1 MSSSGPWLSF
11 HVLLIGL
18 FIKYFQRIS
27 FTRYT
32 LFRMSYIEVTPRTPV
47 TVCMQCNL
55 WIDPINNVIYQLG
68 QWLRNWPYELSLI
81 FSKRFETSHFSIS
94 PFTTKTVLKARFLVL
109 YLSLFRGIE
118 SIIMMMITSSDMT
131 TSKLA
136 NRGNS
141 EECTAWHYGCAG
153 FDWQG
158 PQRDYSDGVDSVACR
173 TWVYFCLSDSI
184 IILSKCP
191 RKHPL

>member
-1 MSSSGPWLSF
+1 
-11 HVLLIGL
+11 
-18 FIKYFQRIS
+18 
-27 FTRYT
+27 
-32 LFRMSYIEVTPRTPV
+32 MSYIEVTARTPV
-47 TVCMQCNL
+47 LVCMQCNL
-55 WIDPINNVIYQLG
+55 WIDPINKVIYQLG
-68 QWLRNWPYELSLI
+68 QWLRKCPYELSR
-81 FSKRFETSHFSIS
+81 FFKKRFETNHFSIS

-109 YLSLFRGIE
+109 YLSLFRRIE
-118 SIIMMMITSSDMT
+118 SIIMMMITSTDMP

-141 EECTAWHYGCAG
+141 EECTAWHNECAG

-158 PQRDYSDGVDSVACR
+158 PQRDYSDGVDSVASR
-173 TWVYFCLSDSI
+173 TGVYFYLSDSI